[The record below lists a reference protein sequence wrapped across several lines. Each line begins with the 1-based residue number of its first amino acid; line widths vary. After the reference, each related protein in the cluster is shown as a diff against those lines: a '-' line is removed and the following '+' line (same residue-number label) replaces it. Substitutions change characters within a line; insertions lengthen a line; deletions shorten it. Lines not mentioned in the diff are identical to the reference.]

1 MMTSYDFDNKNVQ
14 WHSFGDFDHFVY
26 SILNIDE
33 KNLIFD
39 LLFKFDANKQIF
51 LHRHKALNTS
61 FVVQGEHRLYE
72 PNGDIK
78 EVRAVGSYTTNPA
91 NADPHREGGGN
102 EGAVV
107 LFSIRESSGILYE
120 ILDDEE
126 NLVATLSMQDLINL
140 HNLEK

>member
-1 MMTSYDFDNKNVQ
+1 MTSYDFDNSNVQ

-61 FVVQGEHRLYE
+61 FVVQGEHRLFE

-78 EVRAVGSYTTNPA
+78 EIRSVGSYTSSPA
-91 NADPHREGGGN
+91 SENPHREGGGN
-102 EGAVV
+102 EAAVV